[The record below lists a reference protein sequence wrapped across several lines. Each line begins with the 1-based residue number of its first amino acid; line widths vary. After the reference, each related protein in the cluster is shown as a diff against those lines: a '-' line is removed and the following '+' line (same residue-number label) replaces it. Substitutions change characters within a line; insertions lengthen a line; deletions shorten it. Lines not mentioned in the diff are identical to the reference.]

1 MSKTLRCLVS
11 AAAGAAVLASSMAAV
26 AEPRDLIGARAG
38 QGENSLRNRGYTL
51 DHTDGGVQYWW
62 NSRDRECINLFID
75 NGRYDTIDRRP
86 DSECKSHGGKKD
98 NTGAIVAGALAIGI
112 LAAAAASSKKH
123 DNDRDRDRDRDRDH
137 DRDRSKDPPYS
148 PTGGVWCYPSQR
160 ACYEGSRGYSASW
173 TSREFRYRY

>member
-1 MSKTLRCLVS
+1 MSKTLRSLVS
-11 AAAGAAVLASSMAAV
+11 AAAGIAVLATSMAAV

-38 QGENSLRNRGYTL
+38 QGENSLRNRGYAL

-62 NSRDRECINLFID
+62 DARDRECISLFID

-86 DSECKSHGGKKD
+86 DSECNAGRGKKD
-98 NTGAIVAGALAIGI
+98 NSGAIVAGALAIGI

-123 DNDRDRDRDRDRDH
+123 HNDRDRDRDRDGESRN
-137 DRDRSKDPPYS
+137 DPPYS
-148 PTGGVWCYPSQR
+148 PTRGVWCYPSQR
-160 ACYEGSRGYSASW
+160 ACYEGSRGYSAAW

>member
-1 MSKTLRCLVS
+1 MSTTIRCLVS
-11 AAAGAAVLASSMAAV
+11 ATAAIAVLAASMAAV

-38 QGENSLRNRGYTL
+38 QGESSLRARGYAL
-51 DHTDGGVQYWW
+51 DHNDDGVQYWW
-62 NSRDRECINLFID
+62 NDRDRECINLFID

-86 DSECKSHGGKKD
+86 SSECNSSRGGGKKD
-98 NTGAIVAGALAIGI
+98 NSGAIVAGALAIGI

-123 DNDRDRDRDRDRDH
+123 DDDRDRDRDRDRA
-137 DRDRSKDPPYS
+137 RPYS

-160 ACYEGSRGYSASW
+160 ACYEDNRGYSAGW

>member
-1 MSKTLRCLVS
+1 MLKTVRCLVS
-11 AAAGAAVLASSMAAV
+11 AAAGAAVLATSIAAV

-38 QGENSLRNRGYTL
+38 QGENSLRDRGYTL

-62 NSRDRECINLFID
+62 NARDGECINLFVD

-86 DSECKSHGGKKD
+86 NSECKASRGGKKD
-98 NTGAIVAGALAIGI
+98 SSGAIIAGALAIGI
-112 LAAAAASSKKH
+112 LAAAASSKKH
-123 DNDRDRDRDRDRDH
+123 DDDRDRDRDRDRD
-137 DRDRSKDPPYS
+137 DDRSRDPPYS
-148 PTGGVWCYPSQR
+148 PANGIWCYPSQH